1 MSMGRFTVVG
11 LCCALLG
18 GCVQDPSSPV
28 PNVPTPSA
36 KGVYILN
43 EGNFGRANSTLS
55 YYDLESFRVEKDVF
69 FSVNNKVLGDVG
81 NSMLVH
87 GGFGY
92 VIVNNSHKIEI
103 IELAT
108 HRNVGTINVGAGKS
122 PRQMVL
128 LNDSTALVTALYDAS
143 VLKVDLK
150 NKTVLQRIPVGANP
164 EGIAVAAGKAF
175 VANSGLGR
183 GRTVSIINLA
193 SFSVARTLVVGDN
206 PVGVQVT
213 PSGFVYV
220 VCVGFYNDLGNPND
234 DTPARI
240 TVINPTTDTVVDS
253 TLLGGHGF
261 KIAVSAEGKGYA
273 PTTLGVV
280 AIDTRIHRVTGIFKQ
295 GEFYSIGI
303 EEASGDIYLADAKN
317 YIQPGTVFVYASATG
332 GLRTQ
337 FDVGL
342 IPGTIVFKR

>member
-1 MSMGRFTVVG
+1 MSMRGRFTIVALG
-11 LCCALLG
+11 CLLLG
-18 GCVQDPSSPV
+18 GCVQDPSSLAPS
-28 PNVPTPSA
+28 VPTPSA
-36 KGVYILN
+36 TGVYILN
-43 EGNFGRANSTLS
+43 EGNFGRSNSTLS
-55 YYDLESFRVEKDVF
+55 YYDLESFRVERDVF

-81 NSMLVH
+81 NSMVLH

-92 VIVNNSHKIEI
+92 IIVNNSHKIEI

-122 PRQMVL
+122 PRQMVM

-143 VLKVDLK
+143 VLEVDIK
-150 NKTVLQRIPVGANP
+150 NKAVLRRIPVGANP
-164 EGIAVAAGKAF
+164 EGIAIAAGKAF

-183 GRTVSIINLA
+183 GRTVSVINLA
-193 SFSVARTLVVGDN
+193 SLSVVRTLVVGDN

-213 PSGFVYV
+213 PSGFVYI
-220 VCVGFYNDLGNPND
+220 VCVGFYNDLTNPDD

-240 TVINPTTDTVVDS
+240 AVINPTTDALVDS
-253 TLLGGHGF
+253 VALGGHGYE
-261 KIAVSAEGKGYA
+261 IAISMDGKGYA

-280 AIDTRIHRVTGIFKQ
+280 TVDTRIHRATGVFKP

-303 EEASGDIYLADAKN
+303 EEVSGDIYLADAKN
-317 YIQPGTVFVYASATG
+317 YIQPGTVFVYAPDG
-332 GLRTQ
+332 RLRTQ

-342 IPGTIVFKR
+342 IPGTFAFKR